1 MSDTEDDLAEEAFA
15 HEQELLAR
23 EAALAAADAAQE
35 AAEAEEA
42 ERQAKRARH
51 GDAAGSSL
59 PRGDAAGSSS
69 LPRGGAAGSSSL
81 PRGDDD
87 DDVSPTQERAFAP
100 EQQRAFDEA
109 LGGSNL
115 FITGGPGTGKS
126 FTVRRIIAALEEKN
140 GSGSVLTWAPTGV
153 AAILVGGQT
162 MQSTPGPGVPGSS
175 TGFEKVWGSKKY
187 WREVRTL
194 VLDEVSMADAEFID
208 WIEAHVRELV
218 AREGKQYSPWAK
230 ADQPFGGLQLI
241 FVGDFCQLPPV
252 PVSEVSLASPQV
264 LQSWERASRTQCGGW
279 LERVKVPVGCKET
292 KGKWAFQTCC
302 WRDARFECIELQK
315 CYRTGDPIL
324 LNALHELRRGH
335 ASHPAVQ
342 RLVQATQRP
351 LPPRGDGIKPTVL
364 YATKKAVEAENRDE
378 LRRLDP
384 ATERVYR
391 VSGTSRGHVGRP
403 AGGCRY
409 FRFRR
414 RREPHVHPSANI
426 ESTTAA

>member
-59 PRGDAAGSSS
+59 PRGDAAGS
-69 LPRGGAAGSSSL
+69 
-81 PRGDDD
+81 
-87 DDVSPTQERAFAP
+87 
-100 EQQRAFDEA
+100 
-109 LGGSNL
+109 
-115 FITGGPGTGKS
+115 
-126 FTVRRIIAALEEKN
+126 
-140 GSGSVLTWAPTGV
+140 
-153 AAILVGGQT
+153 
-162 MQSTPGPGVPGSS
+162 
-175 TGFEKVWGSKKY
+175 
-187 WREVRTL
+187 
-194 VLDEVSMADAEFID
+194 
-208 WIEAHVRELV
+208 
-218 AREGKQYSPWAK
+218 
-230 ADQPFGGLQLI
+230 
-241 FVGDFCQLPPV
+241 
-252 PVSEVSLASPQV
+252 
-264 LQSWERASRTQCGGW
+264 SWERASRTQCGGW

-384 ATERVYR
+384 ATEHVYKALDCEEPDLDSHPPPDPNPNISPNERQKFAENCAAPDELQLRLGAQVMLIKNEVVSLAADVDPACRRAAHRSRLDWAAATDEETSRTYYYR
-391 VSGTSRGHVGRP
+391 VSNPSEVVWEKPHGDEDDATLYPEAQPLWWHAVLDPRLP
-403 AGGCRY
+403 AGWKDLYR
-409 FRFRR
+409 RQPHFRR
-414 RREPHVHPSANI
+414 WERLR
-426 ESTTAA
+426 AAPPGQAG